1 MLGLRGPDEYEI
13 AVCGYTSDLEGKNLQ
28 SEWYAIK
35 VPYRYVGMG
44 ERKIDLSSSAKEK
57 EKVKINR
64 PRAKANVKGTI
75 KTEPLHPFS
84 VARMMHQSTQHA
96 FLDIDRCVLD
106 QHMDSGLS
114 CLYSLGSDGD
124 GDGAHPFESKG
135 YGEVWSLNVNKPD
148 AGWEAVPLTTM
159 TFPNRYNPQLVAL
172 RHKLYVLGGFSRS
185 QFSAEAAAKRDG
197 WMESYHPLS
206 GWKPLPNPPSA
217 ISFYDDPLIF
227 TAFDDEEKILVAQY
241 NHDDMNCDSA
251 TFYVYD
257 VKELRWTILDPP
269 VRKLLARYP
278 DRTGRRSVAVGNT
291 LYWSSFE
298 DEEINVQAY
307 DLYKDIWFHGSFNIP
322 HVNDDPLIF
331 TAFDDEEKILVAQ
344 YNHDDMNCDSA
355 TFYVYDVKELRWTIL
370 DPPVRKLLA
379 RYPDRTGRRSVA
391 VGNTLYWSSFE
402 DEEIN
407 VQAYDLYKDI
417 WFHGSFNIPHVL
429 GKDEFLADNVFPASP
444 PLLHLANQKFCLFLL
459 TSIYDEKNCEVSNL
473 YLNCLIL
480 NVSPINARNNHQHDY
495 YDHVCYKVRRD
506 VNVDDKEYKANY
518 HVHPHNHFWRLRISF
533 ASIQKYPLVN
543 PIQLGDAV
551 LLILARLASS
561 FKHELVCCDSTIGK
575 TTILWTKAKALVAQK
590 LSLFKVYLFNIA

>member
-1 MLGLRGPDEYEI
+1 MLGLRGSDEYEI

-35 VPYRYVGMG
+35 VPNPDPVPYRYVGMG
-44 ERKIDLSSSAKEK
+44 ERKIDLSFSAKEK
-57 EKVKINR
+57 EKVRINR
-64 PRAKANVKGTI
+64 PWAKANVKGTI

-84 VARMMHQSTQHA
+84 VARMMYQSTQHA
-96 FLDIDRCVLD
+96 FLDLD

-185 QFSAEAAAKRDG
+185 QFSAEEAAKRDG

-217 ISFYDDPLIF
+217 ISF
-227 TAFDDEEKILVAQY
+227 
-241 NHDDMNCDSA
+241 
-251 TFYVYD
+251 
-257 VKELRWTILDPP
+257 
-269 VRKLLARYP
+269 
-278 DRTGRRSVAVGNT
+278 
-291 LYWSSFE
+291 
-298 DEEINVQAY
+298 
-307 DLYKDIWFHGSFNIP
+307 
-322 HVNDDPLIF
+322 NDDPLIF

-551 LLILARLASS
+551 LLKRPLLPLLSQSMSRL
-561 FKHELVCCDSTIGK
+561 
-575 TTILWTKAKALVAQK
+575 K
-590 LSLFKVYLFNIA
+590 L